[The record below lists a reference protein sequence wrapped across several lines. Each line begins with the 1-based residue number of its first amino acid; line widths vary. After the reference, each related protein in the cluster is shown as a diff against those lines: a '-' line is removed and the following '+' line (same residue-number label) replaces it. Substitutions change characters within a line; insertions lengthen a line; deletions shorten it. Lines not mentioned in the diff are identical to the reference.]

1 MFVRKKIN
9 SSGSISVQILEK
21 TNRTNKLIQ
30 TVGSSKNEIE
40 IERLYNRAFEII
52 DQLKQQSRFN
62 FYSNQDESILN
73 FTQQLS
79 NSNIQAVGSQLIFGK
94 LFDSMGFN
102 AIDNKLFKDLV
113 LSRIIYQGSKLK
125 LTEYLKRYE
134 NKSISIQRIYRFLD
148 KVHSSY
154 KEQAEDIAFLHTK
167 KVLKNI
173 TVVFYDMT
181 TLYFESGDEDDFR
194 KIGFSKDGKFQNPQI
209 MLGLLVGEYG
219 YPIGYELFEGNTFEG
234 HTLIPVL
241 EKFQKRFNLLKP
253 IIIADSGLLSKRN
266 IQQLKAKNYEYILGA
281 RIRTSD
287 SKLSQEI
294 LSLNLNE
301 YNSIGKIKTTD
312 NDNLIVSYTPKRAK
326 KDEYNRTKGLKRLEK
341 KVKSGKLTKDQINS
355 RGYNKYLH
363 LKNEIS
369 VEIDYEKFYQDSY
382 WDGLKG
388 YITNTNLS
396 NDAVISNYSNLW
408 QIEKAFRMSKSDLEI
423 RPIYHFTRRRIEA
436 HISISFV
443 AYSIYKE
450 LERLLYLYNAPFSVK
465 KAREIIHNIYQIEV
479 TLPDSGVKQKVLLQM
494 DEEQQF
500 LVNMIQNEISKS
512 FGWPID
518 EVRSNEN
525 GTIIIPECNFK
536 ENNNFG
542 GINIEN
548 TKNGTTVNRQKL
560 DNFLNKIDRLK
571 LLKIDVEGMEILVI
585 KGAKELIDKFRP
597 IIYVENDRQEHS
609 KELIEL
615 LWSLDYKMY
624 WHLPKLYNK
633 STFFCQEENIFGN
646 IVSVNIF
653 CIHKDLDIKVI
664 DMVEVLDSSF
674 HPMKR

>member
-30 TVGSSKNEIE
+30 TVGSSKDEIE

-94 LFDSMGFN
+94 LFDYMGFN
-102 AIDNKLFKDLV
+102 ILENQLFKDLV

-125 LTEYLKRYE
+125 LTEYFKRYE

-209 MLGLLVGEYG
+209 MLGLLVGEFG

-253 IIIADSGLLSKRN
+253 IIIADSGLLSKTN

-301 YNSIGKIKTTD
+301 DNSIGKIKTTD

-512 FGWPID
+512 FG
-518 EVRSNEN
+518 
-525 GTIIIPECNFK
+525 
-536 ENNNFG
+536 
-542 GINIEN
+542 
-548 TKNGTTVNRQKL
+548 
-560 DNFLNKIDRLK
+560 
-571 LLKIDVEGMEILVI
+571 
-585 KGAKELIDKFRP
+585 
-597 IIYVENDRQEHS
+597 
-609 KELIEL
+609 
-615 LWSLDYKMY
+615 
-624 WHLPKLYNK
+624 
-633 STFFCQEENIFGN
+633 
-646 IVSVNIF
+646 
-653 CIHKDLDIKVI
+653 
-664 DMVEVLDSSF
+664 
-674 HPMKR
+674 